1 MAMVSEFIAAVNQ
14 ICAERGIN
22 QEEVFNA
29 LEAAVLSAYKK
40 ELDKEDVDNITVEL
54 NRETGQFKYIVKKTV
69 SKKVENA
76 DVEISLKE
84 AQTLNKKLKD
94 GDVVE
99 LELPVENFGRIAAQ
113 TAKQVILQKIG
124 ESERQSIIDE
134 YSGKVGEIFTALMQR
149 MQRGQVL
156 FEIGKATAIMPQED
170 QIPNEF
176 YKVGEKYKVLLKGIE
191 DSAAGKSLV
200 VSRSD
205 PKFLIELFK
214 LEVPEME
221 SGAVEVKACAREA
234 GSRSKIAV
242 VSHQEGIDPIGS
254 CVGQRGMRIANVMS
268 ELGEEKIDII
278 EWHKDLEQFVANAL
292 SPAKVDSV
300 SIEDGVAVVKVAEDQ
315 LSLAIGRDGQNV
327 RLAYKLTNIKI
338 DIQGPDSDSKKS
350 GKEEAVNEEVVEEN
364 VDRLPSVGEPSAS
377 EVAQPEVVVE
387 PTPEVAAV
395 EEKPAKKKAVKKVTE
410 KEVKTKKTVA
420 KKTVKKSK

>member
-1 MAMVSEFIAAVNQ
+1 MKFF
-14 ICAERGIN
+14 G
-22 QEEVFNA
+22 A

-40 ELDKEDVDNITVEL
+40 EFDKDNVDNISVEL
-54 NRETGQFKYIVKKTV
+54 NRESGQFKYIAKKTIVKKV
-69 SKKVENA
+69 SDA
-76 DVEISLKE
+76 DLEMSVKE
-84 AQTLNKKLKD
+84 AQSLNKKLKD

-99 LELPVENFGRIAAQ
+99 IELPVENFGRIAAQ
-113 TAKQVILQKIG
+113 TAKQIILQKIG
-124 ESERQSIIDE
+124 ESERQAILDE
-134 YSGKVGEIFTALMQR
+134 YSGKVGEIFPALMQR

-156 FEIGKATAIMPQED
+156 FEIGKATAIMPQEE

-191 DSAAGKSLV
+191 DAGMGKSLI

-221 SGAVEVKACAREA
+221 SGVVEVKACAREA

-242 VSHQEGIDPIGS
+242 TSHQDGVDPIGS

-278 EWHKDLEQFVANAL
+278 EWSKDEEQFVANAL
-292 SPAKVDSV
+292 SPAKVEAV
-300 SIEDGVAVVKVAEDQ
+300 TIKAGVAVVKVAEDQ

-327 RLAYKLTNIKI
+327 RLAYKLTNYKI
-338 DIQGPDSDSKKS
+338 DIQGPEVDSKKS
-350 GKEEAVNEEVVEEN
+350 GKKEEEVKVEVEAEIAVEVEADVEN
-364 VDRLPSVGEPSAS
+364 TVP
-377 EVAQPEVVVE
+377 VAE
-387 PTPEVAAV
+387 V
-395 EEKPAKKKAVKKVTE
+395 EEKTVVEKKKAAKKAVKKSVTKE
-410 KEVKTKKTVA
+410 KKATKKST
-420 KKTVKKSK
+420 KK